1 MERTSITLD
10 KDRSRGM
17 ASLKAAGVQA
27 AFCDA
32 VSIKIPGCTLLYIS
46 GKVALDADNQLVGRG
61 SMRRQTEQVME
72 NIKAALVA
80 AGGTMDD
87 VVRVRVYV
95 TEHSP
100 ELLKEIHEVRS
111 RYFSPGKLP
120 ASTLVRVSELV
131 REGALI
137 EIDADA
143 VLPG

>member
-10 KDRSRGM
+10 RDRSRGM
-17 ASLKAAGVQA
+17 ISLKSAGVA
-27 AFCDA
+27 AALCDA
-32 VSIKIPGCTLLYIS
+32 VTVKIPGCTLLFIS
-46 GKVALDADNQLVGRG
+46 GKVALDGSNQLVGRG

-72 NIKAALVA
+72 NIKAALEA

-100 ELLKEIHEVRS
+100 DLLKDIHEVRS
-111 RYFSPGKLP
+111 RYFKPDRLP
-120 ASTLVRVSELV
+120 ASTMVRVSELV

-143 VLPG
+143 VLPA